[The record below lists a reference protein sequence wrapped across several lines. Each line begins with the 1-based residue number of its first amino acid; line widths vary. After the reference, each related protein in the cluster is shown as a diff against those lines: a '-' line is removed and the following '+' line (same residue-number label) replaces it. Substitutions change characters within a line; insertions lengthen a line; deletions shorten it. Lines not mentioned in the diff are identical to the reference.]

1 MYEFKV
7 CEPASPHIFQPDAL
21 SEIPAA
27 LAHTET
33 ILREHMRRIGYPEDL
48 WSLTKLNENCL
59 HNVLRFGTLPI
70 CINLDM
76 PFDGTP
82 IDDKELK
89 PFHPFVQDRFN
100 QQFQYHRQ
108 ARYCFTRGEEWWKGE
123 PMFLVSDAQSLLL
136 FLQYELS
143 TTAAD
148 VRDYVP
154 KQRGRPRNVEKH
166 IAKEQKSGKYQQWIA
181 DCQAYRKHLVD
192 EAEALK
198 LLEEQLKVEAQLI
211 LDNARESIACLLAP
225 LSQRQEALKALK
237 SQGAPKWIP

>member
-7 CEPASPHIFQPDAL
+7 CEPAPQLFHPDRLAEL
-21 SEIPAA
+21 HPA
-27 LAHTET
+27 LAHTEQV
-33 ILREHMRRIGYPEDL
+33 LRQHLTRIGYPEDL
-48 WSLTKLNENCL
+48 WPLTTIEESVLTT
-59 HNVLRFGTLPI
+59 VLRFGQLPI
-70 CINLDM
+70 FLSLDM
-76 PFDGTP
+76 PFDSTP

-100 QQFQYHRQ
+100 QQFQYRRK

-123 PMFLVSDAQSLLL
+123 PMFLVSDAQSLLV

-143 TTAAD
+143 QTAVD
-148 VRDYVP
+148 VRNYAP

-181 DCQAYRKHLVD
+181 ECHAYRKHLVD
-192 EAEALK
+192 EVEALK

-225 LSQRQEALKALK
+225 LSQRQEALKELK